1 MTKVVVF
8 HAGREEYA
16 LPIEQVVS
24 IEKLGGINPV
34 PHLPDYVLGLVK
46 VRNELI
52 PVLDLSSILYNQRFH
67 EEKGLFLLVIH
78 TETLQAGLVVK
89 EAKEILEVPEGAV
102 TDAGLLA
109 YSRTRYFD
117 GVINLEDRMIT
128 KIDPEVL
135 IGSLEGMKEIR
146 DYVYEQKISQN

>member
-34 PHLPDYVLGLVK
+34 PHLPAYVLGLVK
-46 VRNELI
+46 VRNELM

-67 EEKGLFLLVIH
+67 EEGLFLLVIH

-146 DYVYEQKISQN
+146 DYVYEQKIPQN

>member
-24 IEKLGGINPV
+24 IEKLEGINPI
-34 PHLPDYVLGLVK
+34 PHLPSYVLGLVK

-52 PVLDLSSILYNQRFH
+52 PVLDLSSILYDQRSDN
-67 EEKGLFLLVIH
+67 EEELFLLVIH

-102 TDAGLLA
+102 TDAGLLV

-135 IGSLEGMKEIR
+135 IESLEGMKEIR